1 MSVEAASSSRIH
13 FLGAA
18 LFLMLAIVG
27 AGCRKKVAVMAPPP
41 PPPPA
46 PSFLAIG
53 DAAYA
58 ARNFSGAVEAYE
70 NFLKANAQ
78 APERDRALFRI
89 AMAYSVKES
98 PLHDAARAL
107 ESFRQVAT
115 AHPTSPYAT
124 EAKLYLNLNEEL
136 TAQQQAVAERSR
148 RIEQLESDLA
158 ALKMD
163 NERTAEELLKI
174 KTDTAK
180 REERIRQVTAE
191 LERLKAIDMQR
202 RPTKPVR

>member
-1 MSVEAASSSRIH
+1 MSIEAASSSRIH
-13 FLGAA
+13 LLSAA
-18 LFLMLAIVG
+18 LLLMVAIPG
-27 AGCRKKVAVMAPPP
+27 AGCRKKVAIMAPPP

-115 AHPTSPYAT
+115 AHPNSPYAT

-148 RIEQLESDLA
+148 RIEELESGLA

-163 NERTAEELLKI
+163 NERAAEELLKI

>member
-1 MSVEAASSSRIH
+1 MSVKAASSSRIR
-13 FLGAA
+13 LLSAA
-18 LFLMLAIVG
+18 LLLMLAILG
-27 AGCRKKVAVMAPPP
+27 AGCRKKVSVMAPPP

-58 ARNFSGAVEAYE
+58 ARNFS
-70 NFLKANAQ
+70 
-78 APERDRALFRI
+78 DRALFRI

-115 AHPTSPYAT
+115 AYPNSPYAT
-124 EAKLYLNLNEEL
+124 EAKVYLNLNEEL